1 MPEPEGPRGVASFA
15 FEHDELRG
23 ALGERSG
30 GGGPERA
37 RRETKTAT
45 HVHDELARGYLRD
58 ILRGLQYLHFQG
70 IVHRDIKP
78 ANIFISSS
86 GVAKIGDLGS
96 ACFFSRS
103 HAREAIEG
111 SPGTPMFMAP
121 EGASRAVHAPLPFSF
136 FFFLFFVRESWSRVR
151 DYARRAHSP
160 SLSSSRLLCLLVC
173 SSLRPSSLCLRRR
186 FQCSSAL
193 KR

>member
-136 FFFLFFVRESWSRVR
+136 FFFSFFRARVVVSG
-151 DYARRAHSP
+151 ARLRAPRSLALPLVFAP
-160 SLSSSRLLCLLVC
+160 SVSSRLFV
-173 SSLRPSSLCLRRR
+173 PSSVVRRLSVCAAGSSARRR
-186 FQCSSAL
+186 
-193 KR
+193 